1 MNLTQVH
8 IREGSIDE
16 VVTLSQMIPEFD
28 NPYSSEEYLN
38 RLNNKKHLIAVAEL
52 HNQLVGFKVGYE
64 WTDNATFYSWMGGVL
79 PEFRKMGV
87 ARNLAEFQEQ
97 YARRNGFERILMK
110 TRNMHK
116 NMLIFAIASGFNII
130 QVEPKSEVLENRILL
145 SKKI

>member
-1 MNLTQVH
+1 
-8 IREGSIDE
+8 
-16 VVTLSQMIPEFD
+16 MIPEFD